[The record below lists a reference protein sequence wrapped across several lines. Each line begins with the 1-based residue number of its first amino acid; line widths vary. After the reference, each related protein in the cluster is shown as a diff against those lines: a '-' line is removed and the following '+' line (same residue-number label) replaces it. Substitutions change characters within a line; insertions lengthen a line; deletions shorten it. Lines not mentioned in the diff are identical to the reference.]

1 MTTLHMD
8 VDVSRSVVHQ
18 LNTTCDAIHSQLVN
32 LNNTIEPFVG
42 RSWISPSATQ
52 FSSEFISWSHKQ
64 RGLIEELQELAKRL
78 EREIA
83 EWEATSAQM

>member
-8 VDVSRSVVHQ
+8 IDVSRSVVNQ
-18 LNTTCDAIHSQLVN
+18 MNATCDALHSQLVG

-42 RSWISPSATQ
+42 NSWISPSATL
-52 FSSEFISWSHKQ
+52 FSSEFMDWSNKQ
-64 RGLIEELQELAKRL
+64 RVLIEELQELARRL